1 MGESRGD
8 EDPIKWIAMEEGQF
22 GCGAKKRC
30 IESFDDGI
38 QLIGN

>member
-8 EDPIKWIAMEEGQF
+8 EDAIEKIAMEEGQP
-22 GCGAKKRC
+22 GCGAKKGC
-30 IESFDDGI
+30 IGSFDDGI